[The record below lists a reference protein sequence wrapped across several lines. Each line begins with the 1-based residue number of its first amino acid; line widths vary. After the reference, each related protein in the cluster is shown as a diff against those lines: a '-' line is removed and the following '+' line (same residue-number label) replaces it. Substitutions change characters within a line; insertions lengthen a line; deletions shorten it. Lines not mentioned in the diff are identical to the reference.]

1 MNGMFAETSRNREMC
16 NQIIRRVFT
25 DSSQSNHSL
34 PDGPLAWK
42 SAGIHIEDHL
52 LTYLG
57 PEHCSRC
64 SISRKD
70 FHGARY
76 KLPFSNKLPKFE
88 VIIQEDGMKRDI
100 VIGVVRAKHDV
111 HFAAGEIRHTVGY
124 HACNGHIVYCDGS
137 KKQLLMKEGPVVYR
151 GDLIGCWADFDE
163 ASYDQ
168 IPIHFTLN
176 GHKVAQVS
184 ISMGADKSDLFPFVG
199 MKHNGIRVLAK
210 MCPAN
215 EKRSQDKR
223 ESLENGH
230 EVLSSMFSEMQQAK
244 VLYNTLE
251 SVGEVKESSDVI
263 LQHLKESSEKISDGM
278 RIHEENMKKI
288 ESAVEAQ
295 NQRIEELHK
304 ALNQILNIVKEK
316 AEKEP

>member
-1 MNGMFAETSRNREMC
+1 MPSASFS
-16 NQIIRRVFT
+16 V
-25 DSSQSNHSL
+25 
-34 PDGPLAWK
+34 PLA
-42 SAGIHIEDHL
+42 SAPTPVPSSLIIILNYGEHELIEL
-52 LTYLG
+52 
-57 PEHCSRC
+57 
-64 SISRKD
+64 
-70 FHGARY
+70 
-76 KLPFSNKLPKFE
+76 FS
-88 VIIQEDGMKRDI
+88 
-100 VIGVVRAKHDV
+100 
-111 HFAAGEIRHTVGY
+111 
-124 HACNGHIVYCDGS
+124 S
-137 KKQLLMKEGPVVYR
+137 
-151 GDLIGCWADFDE
+151 
-163 ASYDQ
+163 
-168 IPIHFTLN
+168 
-176 GHKVAQVS
+176 
-184 ISMGADKSDLFPFVG
+184 LFIF
-199 MKHNGIRVLAK
+199 IK

-263 LQHLKESSEKISDGM
+263 LQYLKESSEKMSDGM

-295 NQRIEELHK
+295 NQRIEELHN

>member
-1 MNGMFAETSRNREMC
+1 MPSASFS
-16 NQIIRRVFT
+16 V
-25 DSSQSNHSL
+25 
-34 PDGPLAWK
+34 PLA
-42 SAGIHIEDHL
+42 SAPTPVPSSLIIILNYGEHELIEL
-52 LTYLG
+52 
-57 PEHCSRC
+57 
-64 SISRKD
+64 
-70 FHGARY
+70 
-76 KLPFSNKLPKFE
+76 FS
-88 VIIQEDGMKRDI
+88 
-100 VIGVVRAKHDV
+100 
-111 HFAAGEIRHTVGY
+111 
-124 HACNGHIVYCDGS
+124 S
-137 KKQLLMKEGPVVYR
+137 
-151 GDLIGCWADFDE
+151 
-163 ASYDQ
+163 
-168 IPIHFTLN
+168 
-176 GHKVAQVS
+176 
-184 ISMGADKSDLFPFVG
+184 LFIF
-199 MKHNGIRVLAK
+199 IK

-230 EVLSSMFSEMQQAK
+230 EVLSSMFHEMQQAK

>member
-1 MNGMFAETSRNREMC
+1 MPSASFSVLLASAPTPVPSSL
-16 NQIIRRVFT
+16 IIILNYGEHELIELF
-25 DSSQSNHSL
+25 SS
-34 PDGPLAWK
+34 
-42 SAGIHIEDHL
+42 
-52 LTYLG
+52 
-57 PEHCSRC
+57 
-64 SISRKD
+64 
-70 FHGARY
+70 
-76 KLPFSNKLPKFE
+76 
-88 VIIQEDGMKRDI
+88 
-100 VIGVVRAKHDV
+100 
-111 HFAAGEIRHTVGY
+111 
-124 HACNGHIVYCDGS
+124 
-137 KKQLLMKEGPVVYR
+137 
-151 GDLIGCWADFDE
+151 
-163 ASYDQ
+163 
-168 IPIHFTLN
+168 
-176 GHKVAQVS
+176 
-184 ISMGADKSDLFPFVG
+184 LFIF
-199 MKHNGIRVLAK
+199 IK